1 MMVDSE
7 GRRSTLVENPV
18 PSIERIRVRYGE
30 TDQMGHAYYANYLY
44 WFEQARGR
52 WCRDRGFAY
61 SELEAESFFLPV
73 VEVHAR
79 YLGEVLYDDWVQI
92 IVTLTE
98 IRRASMRFEYQVLNE
113 RTGKISTDGY
123 TWHVLMGGER
133 KAVSIAG
140 TVQERLLRNPKD
152 CVPLD

>member
-1 MMVDSE
+1 MVDSE
-7 GRRSTLVENPV
+7 GRRSTLVSNPV
-18 PSIERIRVRYGE
+18 PSVERIRVRYGE

-61 SELEAESFFLPV
+61 AELEAEGFFLPV
-73 VEVHAR
+73 VEAHTR

-92 IVTLTE
+92 KITVTE
-98 IRRASMRFEYQVLNE
+98 IRRASVRFDYEVLNE
-113 RTGKISTDGY
+113 RTGKTTTDGY
-123 TWHVLMGGER
+123 TWHVLMGEKR
-133 KAVSIAG
+133 KAVSISG
-140 TVQERLLRNPKD
+140 SVLERLLRDPGE